1 MELEDRL
8 TLAGAEGVDLDLA
21 LAGVGSRAAALFV
34 DVILQA
40 LVALLVLLLA
50 SAIGGGPGLAVF
62 SIGSFLIV
70 FGYPTLAEAL
80 VDGQTLGKRLFSIAV
95 VRTDGTPVRFLG
107 AVIRNVLRVIDL
119 LPGPYFVGLVAV
131 LSTKRSQRIGD
142 LAAGTLVIHRSR
154 AAAGAGA
161 GSGLGPAWWTLPVA
175 NLPPGADRWDVSMVS
190 AEELAAVRAFLDRR
204 GQLSPLHR
212 GQLAVTLADQ
222 LRPKVAGVPTEHG
235 PEWFLEAVAAVK
247 TARS

>member
-1 MELEDRL
+1 MELEHRL

-21 LAGVGSRAAALFV
+21 LAGLGSRASALFV
-34 DVILQA
+34 DVAIQA
-40 LVALLVLLLA
+40 LVAWLLVVVAGLV
-50 SAIGGGPGLAVF
+50 GGGAGLAVF

-70 FGYPTLAEAL
+70 FGYPTLSEAF
-80 VDGQTLGKRLFSIAV
+80 VDGQTIGKRLFSIAV
-95 VRTDGTPVRFLG
+95 VRIDGTPVRFLG

-131 LSTKRSQRIGD
+131 LSTQRSQRIGD
-142 LAAGTLVIHRSR
+142 LAAGTLVIHRR
-154 AAAGAGA
+154 RP
-161 GSGLGPAWWTLPVA
+161 GSGSVVGPAWATLPVA
-175 NLPPGADRWDVSMVS
+175 ALPPEADRWDVSMVG
-190 AEELAAVRAFLDRR
+190 AEEVAAVRAFLDRR
-204 GQLSPLHR
+204 SQLTPEHR
-212 GQLAVTLADQ
+212 SQLASTLADQ